1 MFRFI
6 SGRDLEACRYSALQ
20 NKGPTIQTQ
29 APVGAC
35 IYKLTLIVVRP
46 PAPAVLP
53 LSCNQTFTGGGKRV
67 EHMRLLRLDGSA
79 SMFQL
84 TIARACV
91 HHHFFTFSIYLIF
104 IVNLLSP
111 SVRPSCACE

>member
-6 SGRDLEACRYSALQ
+6 RGRDLEACRCGALQ

-35 IYKLTLIVVRP
+35 ISKLTLIVVRP

-53 LSCNQTFTGGGKRV
+53 LSCNQTFTGGRKRV

-84 TIARACV
+84 TTAHVSAI
-91 HHHFFTFSIYLIF
+91 TFSCF
-104 IVNLLSP
+104 HLLSIQIP
-111 SVRPSCACE
+111 PVYGHLVRVRV